1 MVRPLTPQERSINVT
16 MMRLTVNLEPELYAM
31 AKSLAQAEDC
41 SMSAAINRLLHR
53 AIPSNGGHP
62 SRIEASVRRRNG
74 IAISA
79 GRAPITSEMVG
90 QLEDQDGAR

>member
-1 MVRPLTPQERSINVT
+1 MVRSLTPQERSISVII
-16 MMRLTVNLEPELYAM
+16 MRLTVNLEPELYAM

-53 AIPSNGGHP
+53 AIPSDGRRP
-62 SRIEASVRRRNG
+62 SRIEAAARRRNG

-90 QLEDQDGAR
+90 QLEDQDGVR